1 LDLAKSAAS
10 LGQQKR
16 YFGSVSPFFDFST
29 IVARSSQAFA
39 LITHPWRP
47 QEEFTNSATFSCAK
61 QKSTLRSMAM
71 ANSIADAAC
80 REEGVKRIGEPG
92 AQSLPKTQNATP
104 DRIAIFFI
112 FPPVTL

>member
-71 ANSIADAAC
+71 ANSIADAAVP
-80 REEGVKRIGEPG
+80 RGRSEKDWRTG

-104 DRIAIFFI
+104 DRTADFLFFS
-112 FPPVTL
+112 PVAH